1 MGDQVN
7 RLNPAISM
15 GGFRAVFSNGRIVLY
30 RPQPG
35 FVNAARRLDMEELN
49 RNRTHQPLQSI
60 ENILEP
66 PNSLRRAANDAN
78 ITDAV
83 VRQRNEDAENNMQEH
98 LENVCAQE

>member
-7 RLNPAISM
+7 RLNPAISSS
-15 GGFRAVFSNGRIVLY
+15 GFRAVFSNGRIVLH

-35 FVNAARRLDMEELN
+35 FVNAGRRLDMEDLN
-49 RNRTHQPLQSI
+49 RNRTRQPLQSI

-66 PNSLRRAANDAN
+66 PNSLRRSVNDAN

-98 LENVCAQE
+98 LENFRA